1 MKLRYLRTCRGATA
15 EGRPL
20 SGQPGKA
27 APTGVLI
34 ALVFLLSQPTPAQP
48 PAEDP
53 HAHHMHH
60 EHHDGHSM
68 DADGMVMN
76 ENTDQLPRDC
86 PSLAG
91 EQTITVHAGKKYA
104 TTFKGTMFAFDQQE
118 WDVPP
123 CSKVTVTLV
132 NDDQVRHQWMVHG
145 LPRYLYVEGMF
156 HLEANGGRQK
166 TGTFIVPSAKKTYL
180 VHCDIAQHM
189 EKGMKAQLKV
199 GGGSGNL
206 PSIPGVSGPRQA
218 DHYFA
223 AQNFGKLG
231 ILCVAGFIGAV
242 LVVQTFGRARRI

>member
-1 MKLRYLRTCRGATA
+1 M
-15 EGRPL
+15 
-20 SGQPGKA
+20 
-27 APTGVLI
+27 
-34 ALVFLLSQPTPAQP
+34 VFLFTLFAFGLCFSGHAFAQT

-60 EHHDGHSM
+60 EHHDSHAM

-76 ENTDQLPRDC
+76 ENRDQLPRDC

-104 TTFKGTMFAFDQQE
+104 QQFNGLIFAYDQHE

-123 CSKVTVTLV
+123 CTKVTIILV
-132 NDDQVRHQWMVHG
+132 NEDNVRHQWMVHG

-166 TGTFIVPSAKKTYL
+166 TGTFIVPSGKKTYL

-189 EKGMKAQLKV
+189 EKGMKAQLKI
-199 GGGSGNL
+199 GGGDGNL
-206 PSIPGVSGPRQA
+206 PSIPGITSPRQPEVYA
-218 DHYFA
+218 EQWNGWMWGLLIVSSLISA
-223 AQNFGKLG
+223 TLISRWATRT
-231 ILCVAGFIGAV
+231 V
-242 LVVQTFGRARRI
+242 